1 MAYEPD
7 NAPSAMN
14 KSSKLTFAALIV
26 LAGCQT
32 IASANDVPAR
42 ITNPNDASRAALQQ
56 AVNDAL
62 HTEVSISDDALTGS
76 SILIIERSPPRAM
89 QGLPA
94 TGRNMDPPIQFKLVV
109 NDSDC
114 ILIDTRDETRHLL
127 ENTTCIAE

>member
-1 MAYEPD
+1 
-7 NAPSAMN
+7 MN
-14 KSSKLTFAALIV
+14 NSSKLTIAALIV

-32 IASANDVPAR
+32 IASADDVPAR
-42 ITNPNDASRAALQQ
+42 ITNPSDASRAALQQ

-62 HTEVSISDDALTGS
+62 HTDVMLANNALTDS
-76 SILIIERSPPRAM
+76 SILIIERSPPRTM

-127 ENTTCIAE
+127 ENTACIAE